1 MLVIVS
7 KKGIRSGAPLQPR
20 WARKTDR
27 LSELFRELILL
38 TLTTLYRPMHQR
50 SNRIWPEKP
59 LTNANHIWGW
69 QRHKNRVSAVQ
80 MRTKCNFTHLYY
92 IYRPKKDGC
101 VQSTHISLNC
111 HFSQHG
117 IYQESDTADWMMKT
131 LNLCS
136 FSNCLL
142 SMDML
147 SISDSKGQCLSDWR
161 QTRHVCR
168 ATLHHSHFK
177 TKWDFTYNKVCYWK
191 R

>member
-1 MLVIVS
+1 MLMIVS
-7 KKGIRSGAPLQPR
+7 EKGIRSGALPQPSR
-20 WARKTDR
+20 VSKTDK

-69 QRHKNRVSAVQ
+69 QRHKNRVSKWLDKWQQNAIKAQ
-80 MRTKCNFTHLYY
+80 LYTP
-92 IYRPKKDGC
+92 ITFIGKKDGC
-101 VQSTHISLNC
+101 VQSTHISLYC

-131 LNLCS
+131 LNLCN

-142 SMDML
+142 SVDML
-147 SISDSKGQCLSDWR
+147 SISDSKGQRLSDWR

-177 TKWDFTYNKVCYWK
+177 TRDLQ
-191 R
+191 